1 MHNRP
6 SRNPRSRDWVWVCL
20 LYLAEVTQV
29 MTTHFPTIYEEGDNL
44 HCRTCITIT
53 FGITWMGV
61 SSQVFSFFSSSL
73 FFCSHIAL
81 FTIKLQLIFNF
92 TWTLLV
98 LSLVQVPFIKKFPNI
113 FSVTT
118 VTVKVSEAALEERIL
133 CLSSSQE

>member
-61 SSQVFSFFSSSL
+61 SSQGFSFFSSSL

-81 FTIKLQLIFNF
+81 FTINKFAINFQFYLDTIGIKSGAIHKEVSKHSQTYLVSQL
-92 TWTLLV
+92 
-98 LSLVQVPFIKKFPNI
+98 
-113 FSVTT
+113 
-118 VTVKVSEAALEERIL
+118 
-133 CLSSSQE
+133 

>member
-92 TWTLLV
+92 TWTCPSVDTIGIKSGAIHKEVSKHSQTYLV
-98 LSLVQVPFIKKFPNI
+98 
-113 FSVTT
+113 
-118 VTVKVSEAALEERIL
+118 
-133 CLSSSQE
+133 SQL